1 VIFSRIRNIGVIWS
15 AACAVVLALCG
26 AVTPLHAKPA
36 KVKVQTCE
44 LLAME
49 EVAKAVG
56 KPALSMMDVPLSS
69 EMGACTYFSDAAKT
83 MPLVSTQVHIKGG
96 PKHYSLYC
104 ETTSGSI
111 KPGEPIAGLGDQAC
125 LRDKS
130 ALYLRKGDK
139 LIMITV
145 AVMGDVR
152 EQLIKL
158 GRAALV
164 KL

>member
-1 VIFSRIRNIGVIWS
+1 MIFSRIKNIGVISW

-26 AVTPLHAKPA
+26 AVTSLHAKPA

-49 EVAKAVG
+49 EIGKAIG

-69 EMGACTYFSDAAKT
+69 DMGACTYFSDATKT
-83 MPLVSTQVHIKGG
+83 VLLVSTQLHTKGG

-130 ALYLRKGDK
+130 ALFLRKGDK
-139 LIMITV
+139 LIMVTI

-152 EQLIKL
+152 EPLIKL